1 LESMAKKLRENGSVN
16 INLGDQSETV
26 TPANNVKLEVE
37 LEESNGKYEL
47 EFVLEWNENDKETDS
62 ISISENRN
70 KKRRDNSLVFFMVQD
85 GIEPPTQG
93 FSVLCSTG

>member
-1 LESMAKKLRENGSVN
+1 MSNSNILLKHEERMSLEEAASLLESMAKKLRENGSVN

-47 EFVLEWNENDKETDS
+47 EFELEWNENDKGKDS
-62 ISISENRN
+62 ISIS
-70 KKRRDNSLVFFMVQD
+70 
-85 GIEPPTQG
+85 
-93 FSVLCSTG
+93 